1 MAKKLFIKTHG
12 CQMNE
17 YDSARMQDLL
27 GDSHGFETTQNEDE
41 ADLILL
47 NTCSIREKAQEK
59 VFHQLG
65 RWKKLKEK
73 NPNLKI
79 GVGGCVASQEGEN
92 IIKRAPQ
99 VDLVFGPQTIHRV
112 PDLYKNI
119 TEAKPASVDITF
131 PKTEKFDY
139 LPEQNIDGPTA
150 FVSIMEGCN
159 KYCSFCVVPH
169 TRGHEISR
177 PIDDILKEIKG
188 LSLQG
193 VKEINL
199 LGQNVNSYRDSK
211 LKTKGL
217 GLTNLIRASAQIEG
231 IQRIQF
237 TTSHPFEF
245 GQDLIDIY
253 LEVPELISYVHLP
266 VQSGSNSI
274 LEKMRRRHTR
284 DEYLEIIEKLKT
296 VREGISISSDFI
308 VGFPGETEDDFLD
321 TLDLVDRVGYD
332 ESFSFIYS
340 PRPNTTAKDLED
352 DVPLEE
358 KKNRLSV
365 LQHKLENSA
374 LNISR
379 KMVGETRKCLVTGVS
394 KKNPGEFQARTEN
407 NKVVIFS
414 CSDQSMIGKIVDI
427 EIVEAKNKS
436 LRGVAASLN

>member
-1 MAKKLFIKTHG
+1 
-12 CQMNE
+12 MNE

-139 LPEQNIDGPTA
+139 LPEQKIDGPTA

-340 PRPNTTAKDLED
+340 PRPNTTAKDLDD

-414 CSDQSMIGKIVDI
+414 CSDQSLIGKIVDI

-436 LRGVAASLN
+436 LRGVAA

>member
-1 MAKKLFIKTHG
+1 MTKKLFIKTHG

-17 YDSARMQDLL
+17 YDSAKMFDLL
-27 GDSHGFETTQNEDE
+27 EEKEKFELAKSEEE
-41 ADLILL
+41 ADLLIL

-65 RWKKLKEK
+65 RWKKLKAK

-119 TEAKPASVDITF
+119 ASDQLNPVDITF
-131 PKTEKFDY
+131 PKTEKFEY
-139 LPEQNIDGPTA
+139 LPEQQSDGPTA

-177 PIDDILKEIKG
+177 PIDDILKEIES

-193 VKEINL
+193 VKEVNL

-217 GLTNLIRASAQIEG
+217 GLSNLIRAAAQIDG
-231 IQRIQF
+231 IERIQF

-253 LEVPELISYVHLP
+253 AEVPELISYVHLP
-266 VQSGSNSI
+266 VQSGSNDI
-274 LEKMRRRHTR
+274 LKKMRRRHTR
-284 DEYLEIIEKLKT
+284 DEYFEIIDKLKS

-308 VGFPGETEDDFLD
+308 VGFPGETEQDFLD

-358 KKNRLSV
+358 KKERLSA

-374 LNISR
+374 YSISR
-379 KMVGETRKCLVTGVS
+379 KMVGDTRKCLVTGVS

-414 CSDQSMIGKIVDI
+414 CSDLSMVGKIIDI

-436 LRGVAASLN
+436 LRGIAS

>member
-1 MAKKLFIKTHG
+1 
-12 CQMNE
+12 MNE

-112 PDLYKNI
+112 PDLYKNV

-284 DEYLEIIEKLKT
+284 DEYLEIIDKLKT

-340 PRPNTTAKDLED
+340 PRPNTTAKDLDD

-414 CSDQSMIGKIVDI
+414 CSDQSLIGKIVDI

-436 LRGVAASLN
+436 LRGVAA

>member
-1 MAKKLFIKTHG
+1 
-12 CQMNE
+12 MNE

-340 PRPNTTAKDLED
+340 PRPNTTAKDLDD

-414 CSDQSMIGKIVDI
+414 CSDQSLIGKMVDI

-436 LRGVAASLN
+436 LRGVAA

>member
-1 MAKKLFIKTHG
+1 
-12 CQMNE
+12 MNE

-139 LPEQNIDGPTA
+139 LPEQKIDGPTA

-284 DEYLEIIEKLKT
+284 DEYLEIIDKLKT

-340 PRPNTTAKDLED
+340 PRPNTTAKDLDD

-414 CSDQSMIGKIVDI
+414 CSDQSLIGKIVDI

-436 LRGVAASLN
+436 LRGVAA

>member
-284 DEYLEIIEKLKT
+284 DEYLEIIDKLKT

-340 PRPNTTAKDLED
+340 PRPNTTAKDLDD

-414 CSDQSMIGKIVDI
+414 CSDQSLIGKIVDI

-436 LRGVAASLN
+436 LRGVAAKLD

>member
-1 MAKKLFIKTHG
+1 
-12 CQMNE
+12 MNE

-92 IIKRAPQ
+92 IIIKRAPQ

-119 TEAKPASVDITF
+119 TEAKPASVDIAF

-139 LPEQNIDGPTA
+139 FPEQNVDGPTA

-169 TRGHEISR
+169 TRGNEISR
-177 PIDDILKEIKG
+177 PIDDILKEIEG

-217 GLTNLIRASAQIEG
+217 GLTNLIRASAKIEG

-266 VQSGSNSI
+266 IQSGSNSI

-284 DEYLEIIEKLKT
+284 DEYLEIIDKLKN

-308 VGFPGETEDDFLD
+308 VGFPGETENDFLD

-394 KKNPGEFQARTEN
+394 KRILESFRL
-407 NKVVIFS
+407 VL
-414 CSDQSMIGKIVDI
+414 KII
-427 EIVEAKNKS
+427 KWLSFHAQINQ
-436 LRGVAASLN
+436 

>member
-1 MAKKLFIKTHG
+1 
-12 CQMNE
+12 MNE

-119 TEAKPASVDITF
+119 NEVKPASVDITF

-139 LPEQNIDGPTA
+139 LPEQKIDGPTA

-284 DEYLEIIEKLKT
+284 EEYLEIIEKLKT

-321 TLDLVDRVGYD
+321 TLDLVDQVGYD

-436 LRGVAASLN
+436 LRGVAA

>member
-17 YDSARMQDLL
+17 YDSDRMQDLL
-27 GDSHGFETTQNEDE
+27 GVSHGFETTENEEE

-65 RWKKLKEK
+65 RWKKLKDK

-79 GVGGCVASQEGEN
+79 GVGGCVASQEGDN

-99 VDLVFGPQTIHRV
+99 VDIVFGPQTIHRV
-112 PDLYKNI
+112 PKLYENVSDNKLD
-119 TEAKPASVDITF
+119 SVDITF
-131 PKTEKFDY
+131 PKTEKFEH
-139 LPEQNIDGPTA
+139 LPEQSPEEPIA

-169 TRGHEISR
+169 TRGNEISR
-177 PIDDILKEIKG
+177 PMDDILKEIAG
-188 LSLQG
+188 LAKKD

-217 GLTNLIRASAQIEG
+217 GLSNLIRATGDIKGIE
-231 IQRIQF
+231 RIQF

-253 LEVPELISYVHLP
+253 REVPQLISYVHLP
-266 VQSGSNSI
+266 VQSGSNDI
-274 LEKMRRRHTR
+274 LKKMRRRHSR
-284 DEYLEIIEKLKT
+284 EEYFEIIDKLKSI
-296 VREGISISSDFI
+296 RSGISISSDFI
-308 VGFPGETEDDFLD
+308 VGFPGETEKDFLD

-352 DVPLEE
+352 DVPQEE
-358 KKNRLSV
+358 KKERLQE

-374 LNISR
+374 LSISR
-379 KMVGETRKCLVTGVS
+379 KMVGETRKCLVTNVS
-394 KKNPGEFQARTEN
+394 KKNPGEYQARAEN
-407 NKVVIFS
+407 NKVVIFP
-414 CSDQSMIGKIVDI
+414 CSDSSIIGNIIDI
-427 EIVEAKNKS
+427 EIVEARNKS
-436 LRGVAASLN
+436 LSLIHI

>member
-17 YDSARMQDLL
+17 YDSNRMQDLL
-27 GDSHGFETTQNEDE
+27 GISHGFETTDNEEE

-65 RWKKLKEK
+65 RWKKLKDK

-79 GVGGCVASQEGEN
+79 GVGGCVASQEGDN
-92 IIKRAPQ
+92 IMKRAPQ
-99 VDLVFGPQTIHRV
+99 VDIVFGPQTIHRV
-112 PDLYKNI
+112 PKLYENVAENKL
-119 TEAKPASVDITF
+119 ESVDITF
-131 PKTEKFDY
+131 PKTEKFDH
-139 LPEQNIDGPTA
+139 LPEQSSDGPTA

-169 TRGHEISR
+169 TRGNEISR
-177 PIDDILKEIKG
+177 PLDDILKEIEG
-188 LSLQG
+188 LAEKG
-193 VKEINL
+193 VKEVNL

-217 GLTNLIRASAQIEG
+217 GLSNLIRSSSVIEG
-231 IQRIQF
+231 IERIQF

-253 LEVPELISYVHLP
+253 QEVPQLISYVHLP
-266 VQSGSNSI
+266 VQSGSNDI
-274 LEKMRRRHTR
+274 LKKMRRRHSR
-284 DEYLEIIEKLKT
+284 DEYFEIIDKLKSA
-296 VREGISISSDFI
+296 RSGISISSDFI
-308 VGFPGETEDDFLD
+308 VGFPGETEKDFLD
-321 TLDLVDRVGYD
+321 TLDLVDYVGYD

-358 KKNRLSV
+358 KKVRLQE

-374 LNISR
+374 LSISR
-379 KMVGETRKCLVTGVS
+379 KMVGEIRKRLVTNIS
-394 KKNPGEFQARTEN
+394 KKNPGEFQARADN

-414 CSDQSMIGKIVDI
+414 CSDPSMIGEIIDI
-427 EIVEAKNKS
+427 EIVEARNKS
-436 LRGVAASLN
+436 LRGIAV

>member
-17 YDSARMQDLL
+17 YDSARMKDLL

-284 DEYLEIIEKLKT
+284 DEYLEIIDKLKT

-340 PRPNTTAKDLED
+340 PRPNTTAKDLDD

-414 CSDQSMIGKIVDI
+414 CSDQSLIGKIVDI

-436 LRGVAASLN
+436 LRGVAA

>member
-1 MAKKLFIKTHG
+1 
-12 CQMNE
+12 MNE

-27 GDSHGFETTQNEDE
+27 GDSHGFETTQNEYE

-65 RWKKLKEK
+65 RWKKLKDK

-119 TEAKPASVDITF
+119 TEAKPASVDIAF

-139 LPEQNIDGPTA
+139 FPEQNIDGPTA

-217 GLTNLIRASAQIEG
+217 GLTNLIRASAKIEG

-308 VGFPGETEDDFLD
+308 VGFPGETENDFLD

-358 KKNRLSV
+358 KKKRLSV

-414 CSDQSMIGKIVDI
+414 CSDQSLIGKIVDI
-427 EIVEAKNKS
+427 KIVEAKNKS
-436 LRGVAASLN
+436 LRGVAA

>member
-1 MAKKLFIKTHG
+1 
-12 CQMNE
+12 MNE

-119 TEAKPASVDITF
+119 TGAKPASVDITF

-139 LPEQNIDGPTA
+139 FPEQKIDGPTA

-284 DEYLEIIEKLKT
+284 EEYLEIIEKLKT

-321 TLDLVDRVGYD
+321 TLDLVDQVGYD

-436 LRGVAASLN
+436 LRGVAA

>member
-1 MAKKLFIKTHG
+1 
-12 CQMNE
+12 MNE

-119 TEAKPASVDITF
+119 TEAKPASVDIAF

-139 LPEQNIDGPTA
+139 FPEQNVDGPTA

-217 GLTNLIRASAQIEG
+217 GLTNLIRASAKIEG

-284 DEYLEIIEKLKT
+284 EEYLEIIEKLKT

-308 VGFPGETEDDFLD
+308 VGFPGETENDFLD

-436 LRGVAASLN
+436 LRGVAA

>member
-1 MAKKLFIKTHG
+1 
-12 CQMNE
+12 MNE
-17 YDSARMQDLL
+17 YDSNRMQDLL
-27 GDSHGFETTQNEDE
+27 GISHGFETTDNEEE

-65 RWKKLKEK
+65 RWKKLKDK

-79 GVGGCVASQEGEN
+79 GVGGCVASQEGDN
-92 IIKRAPQ
+92 IMKRAPQ
-99 VDLVFGPQTIHRV
+99 VDIVFGPQTIHRV
-112 PDLYKNI
+112 PKLYENVAENKL
-119 TEAKPASVDITF
+119 ESVDITF
-131 PKTEKFDY
+131 PKTEKFDH
-139 LPEQNIDGPTA
+139 LPEQSSDGPTA

-169 TRGHEISR
+169 TRGNEISR
-177 PIDDILKEIKG
+177 PLDDILKEIEG
-188 LSLQG
+188 LAEKG
-193 VKEINL
+193 VKEVNL

-217 GLTNLIRASAQIEG
+217 GLSNLIRSSSVIEG
-231 IQRIQF
+231 IERIQF

-253 LEVPELISYVHLP
+253 QEVPQLISYVHLP
-266 VQSGSNSI
+266 VQSGSNDI
-274 LEKMRRRHTR
+274 LKKMRRRHSR
-284 DEYLEIIEKLKT
+284 EEYFEIIDKLKSA
-296 VREGISISSDFI
+296 RSGISISSDFI
-308 VGFPGETEDDFLD
+308 VGFPGETEKDFLD
-321 TLDLVDRVGYD
+321 TLDLVDYVGYD

-358 KKNRLSV
+358 KKVRLQE

-374 LNISR
+374 LSISR
-379 KMVGETRKCLVTGVS
+379 KMVGEIRKCLVTNIS
-394 KKNPGEFQARTEN
+394 KKNPGEFQARADN

-414 CSDQSMIGKIVDI
+414 CSDPSMIGEIIDI
-427 EIVEAKNKS
+427 EIVEARNKS
-436 LRGVAASLN
+436 LRGIAV

>member
-1 MAKKLFIKTHG
+1 
-12 CQMNE
+12 MNE

-119 TEAKPASVDITF
+119 TEAKPASVDIAF

-139 LPEQNIDGPTA
+139 FPEQNVDGPTA

-169 TRGHEISR
+169 TRGNEISR
-177 PIDDILKEIKG
+177 PIDDILKEIEG

-217 GLTNLIRASAQIEG
+217 GLTNLIRASAKIEG

-284 DEYLEIIEKLKT
+284 DEYLEIIDKLKN

-308 VGFPGETEDDFLD
+308 VGFPGETENDFLD
-321 TLDLVDRVGYD
+321 TLDLVDQVGYD

-436 LRGVAASLN
+436 LRGVAA